1 MLDDFNFLSTAGRA
15 MTAMWEGTREKGIRT
30 FQKTKG
36 FEKVMKIKRVIWSE
50 ELREFGN
57 V

>member
-15 MTAMWEGTREKGIRT
+15 MTAMWEGTREKRIRT